1 MMTKMTTDSQAGTPW
16 PAIPL
21 GTRVVVRYRLPAGY
35 SHPMTDVIGDLVS
48 VEPVVVVRT
57 AEKKLVQVAPNTVV
71 ALKAL
76 SARPIRTAEIRS
88 LEHAMAAGWPGLEQA
103 WIDGWFLRA
112 GGGFTGRANSA
123 TPLGPRGTVADPDDP
138 DVRARLRGWF
148 ADRGLPLRLLLPDR
162 LAPSPEGWVPSS
174 GPAQVMAA
182 DLDNVPLPP
191 GLGPVA
197 VSAEP
202 DADWIALYRG
212 GNLPDVAGA
221 VLGAVVAGTLGFG
234 RIGTPG
240 TPPIAIGRAAIT
252 DAPDGRRW
260 VGLSA
265 IEVAPEHRR
274 QGVGTLLSGSLL
286 EWGRELGASHAYVQ
300 IEAGNTA
307 SRELYSGLGFV
318 DHHRYGYLTEPVG

>member
-1 MMTKMTTDSQAGTPW
+1 MTTDHPVTTDNPAGAP
-16 PAIPL
+16 IPL

-48 VEPVVVVRT
+48 LEPVVVVRT
-57 AEKKLVQVAPNTVV
+57 AEKKLVQISPSTVV

-76 SARPIRTAEIRS
+76 SARPIRIAEIRS
-88 LEHAMAAGWPGLEQA
+88 LEHAAAAGWPGLEQA

-123 TPLGPRGTVADPDDP
+123 TPLGPRGTVGHPHDP
-138 DVRARLRGWF
+138 DVRARLREWF
-148 ADRGLPLRLLLPDR
+148 AERGLPLRLLLPDR
-162 LAPSPEGWVPSS
+162 LVPTPEGWVPS
-174 GPAQVMAA
+174 GNRVQVMAA

-191 GLGPVA
+191 SVGPVV
-197 VSAEP
+197 VSPAP
-202 DADWIALYRG
+202 DGDWLSLYRG
-212 GNLPDVAGA
+212 GDLPEVAGA

-234 RIGTPG
+234 RIGPPG
-240 TPPIAIGRAAIT
+240 ARPVAIGRAAIT

-260 VGLSA
+260 IGLSA

-274 QGVGTLLSGSLL
+274 RGVGTLLSGSLL
-286 EWGRELGASHAYVQ
+286 GWGRELGATHAYVQ
-300 IEAGNTA
+300 IEGDNTA

-318 DHHRYGYLTEPVG
+318 DHHRYGYVTEPVG

>member
-1 MMTKMTTDSQAGTPW
+1 M
-16 PAIPL
+16 
-21 GTRVVVRYRLPAGY
+21 
-35 SHPMTDVIGDLVS
+35 
-48 VEPVVVVRT
+48 
-57 AEKKLVQVAPNTVV
+57 
-71 ALKAL
+71 
-76 SARPIRTAEIRS
+76 
-88 LEHAMAAGWPGLEQA
+88 
-103 WIDGWFLRA
+103 
-112 GGGFTGRANSA
+112 
-123 TPLGPRGTVADPDDP
+123 
-138 DVRARLRGWF
+138 
-148 ADRGLPLRLLLPDR
+148 
-162 LAPSPEGWVPSS
+162 
-174 GPAQVMAA
+174 
-182 DLDNVPLPP
+182 
-191 GLGPVA
+191 
-197 VSAEP
+197 
-202 DADWIALYRG
+202 
-212 GNLPDVAGA
+212 
-221 VLGAVVAGTLGFG
+221 LGAVVAGTLGFG